1 MILNNPKYVHTRVLT
16 NKGSKDNL
24 PVVKGFFKKEE
35 TTRPSIPERIDYV
48 RTTTFVPGV
57 RLLGFIL
64 MLVGGVFLVK
74 PADGDKPAQL
84 QPGAAILA
92 TVGLT
97 LILWRRETRQDL
109 IVEEHA

>member
-16 NKGSKDNL
+16 NQGSRDNL

-35 TTRPSIPERIDYV
+35 TTRPSRPERVDYV

-64 MLVGGVFLVK
+64 LLAGGVFLVK

-92 TVGLT
+92 SIGFT
-97 LILWRRETRQDL
+97 LVLWRRETRHDL
-109 IVEEHA
+109 IIEEHT

>member
-16 NKGSKDNL
+16 NKGSEGSL

-35 TTRPSIPERIDYV
+35 TTRPSVPERIDYV
-48 RTTTFVPGV
+48 RTTTFVPGI
-57 RLLGFIL
+57 RLLGFVL

-74 PADGDKPAQL
+74 PANGDKPAQL
-84 QPGAAILA
+84 QPGAAILT

-97 LILWRRETRQDL
+97 LVLWRRETRQDL
-109 IVEEHA
+109 IVEEHT